1 MYSNSLKLASF
12 VELFELSILVLNYS
26 MFDFIFTKISVKYSG
41 TDILRLYQIL
51 DSLHQNGRKLSEFV
65 GLVTVSTAA
74 HSKKFENYSKGSKW
88 GT

>member
-1 MYSNSLKLASF
+1 MRMYQN
-12 VELFELSILVLNYS
+12 
-26 MFDFIFTKISVKYSG
+26 
-41 TDILRLYQIL
+41 L